1 MEGIWLND
9 ILSAKLVCI
18 FFYAIK
24 LFLQIKVIIV
34 FIKNY
39 CMNYRMKIGL
49 FSLFVLLSFSA
60 CKKTTMVN
68 KTVNQ
73 AFSALYTIQPGDWV
87 QGQNQDGSFFYYT
100 NLSVPELDE
109 VINDHGGV
117 EVYIS
122 FDDQSVTAKN
132 YETLP
137 EVVDGVA
144 YGSLHTT
151 GSVTI
156 DLRGADGGGLTSAIA
171 IPITAKIVLI
181 DAQPLD

>member
-1 MEGIWLND
+1 LY
-9 ILSAKLVCI
+9 

-24 LFLQIKVIIV
+24 LFSQIPVIKV

-39 CMNYRMKIGL
+39 RMNYRMKIGL
-49 FSLFVLLSFSA
+49 FSVVTLLSFSA
-60 CKKTTMVN
+60 CKKTTVVN
-68 KTVNQ
+68 ETVNQ

-109 VINDHGGV
+109 IINDHGGV

-122 FDDQSVTAKN
+122 FDDPSAATKN

-156 DLRGADGGGLTSAIA
+156 DLRGADGGGLTGAIST
-171 IPITAKIVLI
+171 PITAKIVLI